1 MVNKTA
7 RRVTSLPCRFSG
19 LIGLKPGLPLYPGR
33 LFIPIHLLV
42 GLFIGLVKGELAAFH
57 GGDAEGD
64 AEGQVLVAA
73 LGELLAD
80 AVHQGVG
87 LVGTQDQKLVP
98 AHPHGD
104 VVGGDRLLDDIGH
117 PLQQQ
122 VAILVAQGVVGPL

>member
-1 MVNKTA
+1 MP
-7 RRVTSLPCRFSG
+7 RVLLALLETISFFSTPT
-19 LIGLKPGLPLYPGR
+19 IDVEP
-33 LFIPIHLLV
+33 
-42 GLFIGLVKGELAAFH
+42 
-57 GGDAEGD
+57 
-64 AEGQVLVAA
+64 
-73 LGELLAD
+73 ELLAD

-87 LVGTQDQKLVP
+87 LVVGAVGTQDQKLVP